1 MFNTDYW
8 SEIWQTI
15 MEQRSRSLMTAF
27 GVFWGIFILTIMIG
41 AGMGLNNG
49 VINSVMNLPANLLF
63 LAPDV
68 TSLPYQGMES
78 GRTWKIKTGFE
89 EKIKQELQGD
99 VDYISSVSLAG
110 LQEVK
115 HGEDVFLYDVVGL
128 SPEYYSASPM
138 KILKGRFIN
147 EIDMREQRM
156 VCLLGQNV
164 ASVLFGNYEQAVGST
179 VEVNG
184 MVLDVVGVVRK
195 TSNSLYA
202 GFDLAT
208 SVLMPLPTELAAYD
222 MHGDIDL
229 WLVAFNQ
236 RKPIQQLASE
246 VITLVKEEYSIHPD
260 DSMALYLYT
269 TEETINQYRGL
280 FSGINIL
287 IWIVGLG
294 TLLAGL
300 IGISNIMLISV
311 KERTLEIGVRRALG
325 ALPSTILR
333 QIMTESLVLTS
344 ISGFIGLCLGV
355 ILLQI
360 VNNMIG
366 NVEND
371 TFYHPYVPFWA
382 AVISLLILI
391 AGGLFAGWLP
401 ARNALKIKAID
412 ALREE

>member
-1 MFNTDYW
+1 MFNLDYW
-8 SEIWQTI
+8 REIWQTI
-15 MEQRSRSLMTAF
+15 MEQRTRSLMTAF
-27 GVFWGIFILTIMIG
+27 GVFWGIFILTVMIG

-49 VINSVMNLPANLLF
+49 VINSVTNIPANLLF
-63 LAPDV
+63 LAPDQ
-68 TSLPYQGMES
+68 TTLPYQGMES
-78 GRTWKIKTGFE
+78 GRIWKLKTSIG
-89 EKIKQELQGD
+89 EKIKQELPGD
-99 VDYISSVSLAG
+99 VDYIVNISFAG

-115 HGEDVFLYDVVGL
+115 HGEDVFFYDVVGL
-128 SPEYYSASPM
+128 SPEYYTASPM
-138 KILKGRFIN
+138 KILRGRFIN

-164 ASVLFGNYEQAVGST
+164 ATALFDSEEQAMGST

-184 MVLDVVGVVRK
+184 MMLDVVGIVRK
-195 TSNSLYA
+195 SNNSLYA
-202 GFDLAT
+202 GFDLSA
-208 SVLMPLPTELAAYD
+208 SVLMPLSTELAAYD
-222 MHGDIDL
+222 KQEDIDVC
-229 WLVAFNQ
+229 LVAFNQ
-236 RKPIQQLASE
+236 RKPVQQLASQ
-246 VITLVKEEYSIHPD
+246 VVPMVKEEYSIHPD
-260 DSMALYLYT
+260 DPMALYSYT
-269 TEETINQYRGL
+269 TEETISLYGGL
-280 FSGINIL
+280 FSGVNLL

-344 ISGFIGLCLGV
+344 ISGFIGLCLGIIV
-355 ILLQI
+355 LQI

-366 NVEND
+366 DVEND
-371 TFYHPYVPFWA
+371 SFYHPYMPFWTA
-382 AVISLLILI
+382 IISMLILM

>member
-1 MFNTDYW
+1 
-8 SEIWQTI
+8 
-15 MEQRSRSLMTAF
+15 
-27 GVFWGIFILTIMIG
+27 
-41 AGMGLNNG
+41 
-49 VINSVMNLPANLLF
+49 
-63 LAPDV
+63 
-68 TSLPYQGMES
+68 
-78 GRTWKIKTGFE
+78 
-89 EKIKQELQGD
+89 
-99 VDYISSVSLAG
+99 
-110 LQEVK
+110 
-115 HGEDVFLYDVVGL
+115 
-128 SPEYYSASPM
+128 
-138 KILKGRFIN
+138 
-147 EIDMREQRM
+147 
-156 VCLLGQNV
+156 
-164 ASVLFGNYEQAVGST
+164 
-179 VEVNG
+179 
-184 MVLDVVGVVRK
+184 
-195 TSNSLYA
+195 
-202 GFDLAT
+202 
-208 SVLMPLPTELAAYD
+208 MPLPTELAAYD

-246 VITLVKEEYSIHPD
+246 VITRVKEEYSIHPD

-344 ISGFIGLCLGV
+344 VSGFIGLCLGV
-355 ILLQI
+355 IILQI

-366 NVEND
+366 DIEND
-371 TFYHPYVPFWA
+371 TFYHPYMPFWA